1 MPTITFT
8 SAWSATLVR
17 AATATT
23 PAVYS
28 GSLTVTGTTDYA
40 ASGILLTNVIEVVTV
55 TGPDLMDYTI
65 TINPS
70 VSRSGAMV
78 LPQSITGTV
87 QEGTYS
93 LEMVSTVSGGTLPGE
108 YLSAVATFDYCI
120 SPVNPVLTPSVDCV
134 CAQVSFTDQ
143 TNYTGVTI
151 VSRTITLTPPTYT
164 GIWSPVTT
172 STLSSVSSAGLDLYK
187 GTYTGQMA
195 LVATKGGI
203 TYTYNIRQTVDV
215 DCKSVCEMFCA
226 LDRLIEIAQAN
237 TGNSALKAQQ
247 MAAFQLATAFATMA
261 NQSQSCD
268 TGNFETYQNGFYNTI
283 APWISRDGDCC
294 DCCEGADIIQPRCGT
309 TGTGGSYTFFAEPSQ
324 YLIRTVVGTA
334 ITYLLTP
341 AAVAILDAVR
351 VYNIISS
358 DGSVVVTPSGG
369 ATPGST
375 KTFNLSTPAV
385 NQMSF
390 FYTENFLAGT
400 AAITNLTRLG
410 SIWKTPS
417 VNPTVSPATIA
428 WLSVMRISDLFNSAQ
443 PFKVDVRFISQQA
456 IKALDPPTLHIN
468 KLIEVQIANAPYT
481 GTALNFDLMFFDVA
495 GTDPFYRDIP
505 IGYSNLGA
513 YLKSMTLQFTIY
525 Q

>member
-151 VSRTITLTPPTYT
+151 VSRTLTLTPPTYT

-187 GTYTGQMA
+187 GTYTGQMS

-215 DCKSVCEMFCA
+215 DCKSICEMFCA
-226 LDRLIEIAQAN
+226 LENLFN
-237 TGNSALKAQQ
+237 KAQENI
-247 MAAFQLATAFATMA
+247 ANPAEKAKQLDAIALGSAYATMA
-261 NQSQSCD
+261 NQSQSCNSSALASLQ
-268 TGNFETYQNGFYNTI
+268 TAFWNVI
-283 APWISRDGDCC
+283 SPWIKSTDCC
-294 DCCEGADIIQPRCGT
+294 DCCDGADIIQPRCG

-341 AAVAILDAVR
+341 AAVAILNAVR
-351 VYNIISS
+351 VYDITSS

-375 KTFNLSTPAV
+375 KTFDLSTPAV

-428 WLSVMRISDLFNSAQ
+428 WLSVMEVSDLFNAPQ
-443 PFKVDVRFISQQA
+443 AFKVDVRIVAQSA
-456 IKALDPPTLHIN
+456 IKALSPQTGIN
-468 KLIEVQIANAPYT
+468 SVIAVELADLPAT
-481 GTALNFDLMFFDVA
+481 GTASDFSLQFFDEAATHPV
-495 GTDPFYRDIP
+495 YRNQP
-505 IGYSNLGA
+505 IGYNNLGA
-513 YLKSMTLQFTIY
+513 YLEYMTLQITIY